1 MNPDLLPGLLR
12 EVFRDIQEP
21 TVLWQLAVVVSS
33 LFVGW
38 LVRHHY
44 RRFLTKGGT
53 VRWESLRSVATRVA
67 MPATAYLL
75 VAASAF
81 FLKAVMHVS
90 LLNLVSALLLAAV
103 MVLTRRL
110 DWYGLGKPAVAA

>member
-38 LVRHHY
+38 MVRHHY
-44 RRFLTKGGT
+44 RRFLSKGST

-67 MPATAYLL
+67 MPATARRSKRL
-75 VAASAF
+75 VYSTTAASP
-81 FLKAVMHVS
+81 
-90 LLNLVSALLLAAV
+90 
-103 MVLTRRL
+103 RPC
-110 DWYGLGKPAVAA
+110 GKTT